1 MRAIISVSDKT
12 GVVELSTFL
21 LNNGFT
27 IYSTG
32 GTFSEISDNVP
43 IEHTERVVQVSE
55 LTRFPEILNGR
66 VKTLHPH
73 IYAGVLADSSSHDHM
88 VDMQMHD
95 LPYFDLIVCNLYPF
109 KKENTIE
116 NIDIGGV
123 SLIRAGSKNF
133 SNIVV
138 LSNVDQ
144 YTHFMENFNAE
155 DKEMLGIDIETRS
168 HLAMKG
174 FQMTSDYDNCIYR
187 YVGGLGENY
196 HRLGLKY
203 GMNPQQA
210 EACVEFDTS
219 REVKA
224 FNLVNG
230 TMGAINVLDMLH
242 GWLTVMELDN
252 ELDLP
257 AAISMKHTSL
267 AGLAVGNGISKYTL
281 RYFGFGDGDDVGP
294 LAMAYM
300 KSRLGDPLSSFG
312 DFIVLSRECDV
323 ETATLIKREVCD
335 GIAAPGYSP
344 EALEILKGKKSGKF
358 IIVKMN
364 MDYYRD
370 ITDSGWGENKE
381 IYGVKVCQR
390 NNGKLPDFSSVKDVD
405 LRIDYTVANA
415 ALRYAQSNNISIAVG
430 GQVVGMGCGQ
440 QNRVGCVKLAG
451 EKAVNWETRQ
461 TDKCVKYWDTLEG
474 KRQEKVNQL
483 YEYIEGGMT
492 LVGSDEDE
500 GEGEAEPGIKLEIEN
515 SSGQLVLASD
525 GFFPFTDN
533 IEVANDYSVKHI
545 IHPGGSM
552 ADNEVEKKCTEYGIT
567 MFTTGVRM
575 FYH

>member
-1 MRAIISVSDKT
+1 MYIIDKMRAIISVSDKT
-12 GVVELSTFL
+12 GVLELANFL
-21 LNNGFT
+21 LENGFT

-32 GTFSEISDNVP
+32 GTYSKIFEAVEKKENVLK
-43 IEHTERVVQVSE
+43 ISE
-55 LTRFPEILNGR
+55 LTKFPEILNGR

-73 IYAGVLADSSSHDHM
+73 VYAGLLADTSCKDHTR
-88 VDMQMHD
+88 DMETHN
-95 LPYFDLIVCNLYPF
+95 LSYFDLVVCNLYPF
-109 KKENTIE
+109 KQENSIE

-138 LSNVDQ
+138 LSNPDQ
-144 YTHFMENFNAE
+144 YAHFMEHF
-155 DKEMLGIDIETRS
+155 DKSEPLLGIDIETRS

-174 FQMTSDYDNCIYR
+174 FQHTSDYDNCIYR
-187 YVGGLGENY
+187 YVGGLSENY
-196 HRLGLKY
+196 HHLKLKY
-203 GMNPQQA
+203 GMNPQQETA
-210 EACVEFDTS
+210 SVEFDKS
-219 REVKA
+219 REHKA
-224 FNLVNG
+224 FNLLNG

-281 RYFGFGDGDDVGP
+281 NYFGITGEEGLTP
-294 LAMAYM
+294 LSRAYM
-300 KSRLGDPLSSFG
+300 KSRIGDPLSSFG

-344 EALEILKGKKSGKF
+344 EALEILRGKKSGKF
-358 IIVKMN
+358 IIVKMD

-370 ITDSGWGENKE
+370 ICESGWAENKE
-381 IYGVKVCQR
+381 IYGLRVCQR
-390 NNGKLPDFSSVKDVD
+390 NNSKLPDFSSVSDTD

-430 GQVVGMGCGQ
+430 GQIVGMGCGQ

-451 EKAVNWETRQ
+451 EKALNWETRQ
-461 TDKCVKYWDTLEG
+461 TEKCMEYWNKLEG
-474 KRQEKVNQL
+474 KRQDRVNKL
-483 YEYIEGGMT
+483 YEYIDGGMT
-492 LVGSDEDE
+492 LVEEDDT
-500 GEGEAEPGIKLEIEN
+500 GIKVDIEK

-533 IEVANDYSVKHI
+533 VEVANEYNVKHI

-552 ADNEVEKKCTEYGIT
+552 ADNSVEQKCREYGIT

>member
-12 GVVELSTFL
+12 GIVELSNFL
-21 LNNGFT
+21 LKNGFT

-32 GTFSEISDNVP
+32 GTFNEISDNVD
-43 IEHTERVVQVSE
+43 IKHSERVVQVSE

-73 IYAGVLADSSSHDHM
+73 IYAGVLADSSCHDHM

-95 LPYFDLIVCNLYPF
+95 LPYFDLVVCNLYPF

-155 DKEMLGIDIETRS
+155 DKVMLGIDIETRS
-168 HLAMKG
+168 HFAMKG
-174 FQMTSDYDNCIYR
+174 FQMTSDYDNCIYH
-187 YVGGLGENY
+187 YVGGLGGDY
-196 HRLGLKY
+196 HQLGLKY

-210 EACVEFDTS
+210 EASVEFDTS
-219 REVKA
+219 REHKA
-224 FNLVNG
+224 FNLING

-242 GWLTVMELDN
+242 GWLTVMELDDQ
-252 ELDLP
+252 LDLP

-267 AGLAVGNGISKYTL
+267 AGLAVGNSISKYTL
-281 RYFGFGDGDDVGP
+281 RYFGEQDKEDTVGS

-344 EALEILKGKKSGKF
+344 EALEILKGKKGGKF

-364 MDYYRD
+364 MDYYSD
-370 ITDSGWGENKE
+370 ITTDGWGENKE

-390 NNGKLPDFSSVKDVD
+390 NNGEIPDFSSVDDVN
-405 LRIDYTVANA
+405 LRIDFTVANA

-451 EKAVNWETRQ
+451 EKAINWETRQ
-461 TDKCVKYWDTLEG
+461 TEKCVKYWDTLEG

-492 LVGSDEDE
+492 LVGESDADSESDT
-500 GEGEAEPGIKLEIEN
+500 GIQLEIEN

-533 IEVANDYSVKHI
+533 IEVANNYNIKHI

-552 ADNEVEKKCTEYGIT
+552 ADEVVQEACDKHGI
-567 MFTTGVRM
+567 MMLNTGFRM

>member
-1 MRAIISVSDKT
+1 
-12 GVVELSTFL
+12 
-21 LNNGFT
+21 
-27 IYSTG
+27 
-32 GTFSEISDNVP
+32 
-43 IEHTERVVQVSE
+43 
-55 LTRFPEILNGR
+55 
-66 VKTLHPH
+66 
-73 IYAGVLADSSSHDHM
+73 
-88 VDMQMHD
+88 
-95 LPYFDLIVCNLYPF
+95 
-109 KKENTIE
+109 
-116 NIDIGGV
+116 
-123 SLIRAGSKNF
+123 
-133 SNIVV
+133 
-138 LSNVDQ
+138 
-144 YTHFMENFNAE
+144 
-155 DKEMLGIDIETRS
+155 
-168 HLAMKG
+168 
-174 FQMTSDYDNCIYR
+174 
-187 YVGGLGENY
+187 
-196 HRLGLKY
+196 
-203 GMNPQQA
+203 
-210 EACVEFDTS
+210 
-219 REVKA
+219 
-224 FNLVNG
+224 
-230 TMGAINVLDMLH
+230 
-242 GWLTVMELDN
+242 
-252 ELDLP
+252 
-257 AAISMKHTSL
+257 
-267 AGLAVGNGISKYTL
+267 
-281 RYFGFGDGDDVGP
+281 
-294 LAMAYM
+294 MAYM

-312 DFIVLSRECDV
+312 DFIVLSRECDL

-358 IIVKMN
+358 IIVKMS
-364 MDYYRD
+364 MDYYRN
-370 ITDSGWGENKE
+370 ITESGWGENKE

-390 NNGKLPDFSSVKDVD
+390 NNGKLPDFSSVKDLD

-500 GEGEAEPGIKLEIEN
+500 GEGEAESGIKLEIEN

-552 ADNEVEKKCTEYGIT
+552 ADSEVEQKCTEYGIT